1 MLDDFEIKGGAELQ
15 RALKELPVKLERVV
29 LRGALRAGAVE
40 IQREAKA
47 LAAPSAKT
55 GKLLE
60 SIRISGGVKRGGY
73 VYSQVKV
80 GGVKKGDAFY
90 AHMVEFGTKPHEI
103 KPKSAPSLFI
113 AGLLRSTVKHPGARA
128 KPFMRPAFDN
138 KVEDATKAVG
148 KYIAERLAKLAGGKL

>member
-1 MLDDFEIKGGAELQ
+1 MTGDIEIKGAAELQ

-47 LAAPSAKT
+47 LAPVES
-55 GKLLE
+55 GRLRD
-60 SIRISGGVKRGGY
+60 SIRISGGAKRGGY

-80 GGVKKGDAFY
+80 GGNKKGDAFY

-103 KPKSAPSLFI
+103 KPKSAPSLFL